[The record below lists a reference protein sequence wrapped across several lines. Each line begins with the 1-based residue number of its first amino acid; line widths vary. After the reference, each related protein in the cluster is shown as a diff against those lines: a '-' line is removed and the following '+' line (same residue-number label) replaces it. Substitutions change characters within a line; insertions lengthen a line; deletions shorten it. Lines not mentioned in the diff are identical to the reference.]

1 MVCFAGNVVQGKITN
16 TQRID
21 AALPTI
27 RYALDAGAKVR
38 PGCVVTMHPV
48 TVWTVQ

>member
-1 MVCFAGNVVQGKITN
+1 MIATGSIGCVCVQGVITN

-27 RYALDAGAKVR
+27 RYALDNGAKVCAD
-38 PGCVVTMHPV
+38 CVLFG
-48 TVWTVQ
+48 QSLS